1 MALERSI
8 SSSAGGLSRS
18 GASEGLTVNE
28 KLTNCTKGQ
37 TTEGIGT
44 GSVLVDQGLDLV
56 LQGGGEWDLLAVQT
70 NVSTTGEN
78 TWKYY
83 ESFEM
88 SHQFLPSGAP
98 LTNIFGSPPS
108 RGTQ

>member
-8 SSSAGGLSRS
+8 SSSAGGLSEGRVS
-18 GASEGLTVNE
+18 RGLTANE

-37 TTEGIGT
+37 TTKGIGT

-83 ESFEM
+83 ESFEV
-88 SHQFLPSGAP
+88 SH
-98 LTNIFGSPPS
+98 
-108 RGTQ
+108 